1 MKIVRAERIPLN
13 LPFYHHRVARA
24 MHRAST
30 HGERV
35 WVVRLESDNGLVGWG
50 DDLGWDQYWDFGGP
64 PPPRPEVDH
73 LVGRNPAELIHRD
86 ALGFAVQVALLDL
99 VARDNGVPVH
109 ALLGSQVRDRCP
121 VSWWDI
127 DMPPEDWAAEARQSR
142 RRGYTSFKMKA
153 RPWRDIL
160 QQVEAVGKVV
170 PPDYRFDIDF
180 NGFLLNAARAEMILH
195 QLDEHPNVGMYESP
209 FYLGGDLSGA
219 RILRE
224 RVRKP
229 IVEHF
234 VEAVLHNHASDGFV
248 VGGMLNQTR
257 RQAVLAAEF
266 NKPFWLQLVGAGIT
280 TAFAVHLGSVLSHA
294 QLPYITCSELWKHN
308 LLKGKKLEVKD
319 GHIQVPD
326 GPGLGV
332 EVDEKAVA
340 RYTVDAGEPSPKER
354 YQAKKRILRV
364 QWPAGGQHKR
374 VWEFTDEGE
383 YQKEFY
389 NGSIPG
395 FQTGVSL
402 EVEEGEGSSAAF
414 RREHARIAAREA
426 SIAPTR

>member
-1 MKIVRAERIPLN
+1 MKITDATRYTLHV
-13 LPFYHHRVARA
+13 PFYAKRVVQAMQRA
-24 MHRAST
+24 QT
-30 HGERV
+30 HDERV
-35 WVVRLESDNGLVGWG
+35 TVYRIETDNGIVGWG
-50 DDLGWDQYWDFGGP
+50 DTQGHSADVSALRGQNPWALINDDRIGSLGLQMAMLDVCGK
-64 PPPRPEVDH
+64 
-73 LVGRNPAELIHRD
+73 D
-86 ALGFAVQVALLDL
+86 A
-99 VARDNGVPVH
+99 GVPVH
-109 ALLGSQVRDRCP
+109 ALIGSKVRDRCP
-121 VSWWDI
+121 ISWWDI
-127 DMPPEDWAAEARQSR
+127 DMPPADWAAEARESVK
-142 RRGYTSFKMKA
+142 RGHTSFKMKA

-354 YQAKKRILRV
+354 YRAKKRILRV

-426 SIAPTR
+426 SIASTR